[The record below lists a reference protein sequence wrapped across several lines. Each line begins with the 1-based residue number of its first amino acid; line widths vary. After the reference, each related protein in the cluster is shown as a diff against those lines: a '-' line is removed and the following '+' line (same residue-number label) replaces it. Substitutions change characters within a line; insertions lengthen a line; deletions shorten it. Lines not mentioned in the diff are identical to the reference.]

1 MNRGILGI
9 AALLAM
15 AACGRQDAEP
25 SAEPATEVADA
36 GPAAPAAFA
45 QCAACHVVR
54 KGAPN
59 GLGPNLWGVYG
70 TKAGT
75 VAGYNYSP
83 AMKAS
88 GLVWD
93 DAGLNAYLEN
103 PRKTVPGTKMAY
115 AGMADPAKRAEV
127 IAYLKASK

>member
-1 MNRGILGI
+1 MTKGILGA
-9 AALLAM
+9 AALLAL

-25 SAEPATEVADA
+25 TAEPSAGVADA

-45 QCAACHVVR
+45 PCAACHVVR

-70 TKAGT
+70 AKAGA

-88 GLVWD
+88 GLLWD
-93 DAGLNAYLEN
+93 DAALNAYLEN
-103 PRKTVPGTKMAY
+103 PRKAVPGTKMSY